1 MSESSGV
8 FTFPSTGMY
17 LVELALTFYYGVAAS
32 NYNYSRL
39 QVTTD
44 GSSFSTIAETT
55 NFTRVAENYITT
67 SPTSAII
74 DVTNTSNVLVRPV
87 FHVRSSGT
95 DVEGGSIVRSR
106 FTFIRLGDT

>member
-32 NYNYSRL
+32 NYSYARL
-39 QVTTD
+39 QIATD
-44 GSSFSTIAETT
+44 GSSFSTRAESTV
-55 NFTRVAENYITT
+55 FTRVAENYITT
-67 SPTSAII
+67 SPVSSIV
-74 DVTNTSNVLVRPV
+74 DVTNTSNVKVRPV
-87 FHVRSSGT
+87 YHCRSSGT

-106 FTFIRLGDT
+106 FRFIRLGDT